1 MTAKPCAAS
10 VPAIANMSVR
20 LRVMPCWKIT
30 IGQPASGRVLPEF
43 AFGTVSNTGTTWVE
57 LATGKGLAKVTL
69 VDVGSSP
76 NALNGGT

>member
-1 MTAKPCAAS
+1 M
-10 VPAIANMSVR
+10 ANMSVR

-30 IGQPASGRVLPEF
+30 IGQPAAGLVLPEL
-43 AFGTVSNTGTTWVE
+43 AFGTVIKTGTTWVDV
-57 LATGKGLAKVTL
+57 ATGNGLAKVTL